1 MIPAAFRVFAP
12 LANEWAAPYPAI
24 LPTTKNA
31 PQAALFASRSLAAVV
46 ALRLMA
52 AGHEWVELL
61 PVFLCRCC
69 GGEIEP
75 GTGTVSGD
83 AGEGT
88 GGLHYSWYKGEF
100 PGLPHLV

>member
-1 MIPAAFRVFAP
+1 MTPAAFRVFVP
-12 LANEWAAPYPAI
+12 LTNEWAAPCPAT

-31 PQAALFASRSLAAVV
+31 PQAALFTSRRIAATA

-52 AGHEWVELL
+52 AGHKWVELL
-61 PVFLCRCC
+61 PVFLCPCC

-83 AGEGT
+83 AGEDA

-100 PGLPHLV
+100 PGPPHLA